1 MDPEQLFA
9 TLIILVLLFLAG
21 YFAWRNRLIFQGLRH
36 LELSPEDRRYHLAL
50 AWRRLVGCLLMVV
63 LAGLLAWSY
72 WMGQERQARELA
84 GRHPQAGQ
92 EAAQP
97 EPSPEQKEFLNRYST
112 FWIIFSLVFLG
123 WISLAFFDFWAIRRF
138 GLRKYRQIQADR
150 RAMIEHQLARL
161 RSQRNGK
168 E

>member
-9 TLIILVLLFLAG
+9 TLIILVLLVLAV
-21 YFAWRNRLIFQGLRH
+21 YFAWRNRLLFQGLRY
-36 LELSPEDRRYHLAL
+36 LELAPEDRRYHLAL
-50 AWRRLVGCLLMVV
+50 AWRRLVGCALMVV
-63 LAGLLAWSY
+63 LAGLLTWWY
-72 WMGQERQARELA
+72 WGGQEQRARELA
-84 GRHPQAGQ
+84 GRQAQVGQ
-92 EAAQP
+92 DGAPA
-97 EPSPEQKEFLNRYST
+97 EPSAERQRFFNQFST

-138 GLRKYRQIQADR
+138 GLRQYRQIQADR

>member
-1 MDPEQLFA
+1 MDPELLFA
-9 TLIILVLLFLAG
+9 TLIILVLLLLAS
-21 YFAWRNRLIFQGLRH
+21 YFAWRSRLVFQGLRH
-36 LELSPEDRRYHLAL
+36 LELPPEDRRYHLAL
-50 AWRRLVGCLLMVV
+50 AWRRLVGCALMVV

-72 WMGQERQARELA
+72 WVGQERQARELA
-84 GRHPQAGQ
+84 ARKAPVVQ
-92 EAAQP
+92 EGAQP
-97 EPSPEQKEFLNRYST
+97 EPSAEQKEFLNQYST
-112 FWIIFSLVFLG
+112 FWIIFSLIFLG

-138 GLRKYRQIQADR
+138 GLRQYRQIQADR